1 MGTGLLSGELKMRS
15 TAHLL
20 RKLFLGTLGTIVLV
34 CGVGTTYVWFQW
46 IRMPGTSYS
55 GGLPQVDSPTALAGR
70 LNDHVQTLAGEIG
83 ERNVFHPHELS
94 RAADYVEAQLELA
107 GYSVDRFS
115 FDTPISAEDKM
126 EADSFYVRKGAAPSE
141 VKIGDKI
148 EVHNLVAERPGKLP
162 GYVVIAAHYDSV
174 LISPGA
180 DDNASGVAALI
191 ELARVFGDVQLD
203 RSVRFVAFT
212 NEEPLMWRSE
222 HMGSIHYARQMKNQ
236 GEEVYAMLS
245 IDGLG
250 YYSDEEGSQ
259 HYPPPVSLFYPSK
272 ANFVA
277 FVSNVENRSLVRR
290 AVKSFRDSEVPLA
303 SIGAA
308 MPPRIAGTDL
318 SDHSS
323 FWQFGYPGALVTD
336 TNYLRTTHYHFATD
350 LPDKL
355 NYDAMAVAV
364 DGLAAVI
371 ADLAGSDTAST
382 D

>member
-1 MGTGLLSGELKMRS
+1 MRP
-15 TAHLL
+15 TTHFL
-20 RKLFLGTLGTIVLV
+20 RKLFLGVLGTVVLV
-34 CGVGTTYVWFQW
+34 CGVGTTYIWFQW

-55 GGLPQVDSPTALAGR
+55 GGLPKVDAPTALASR
-70 LNDHVQTLAGEIG
+70 LKDHVRTLAEEIG
-83 ERNVFHPHELS
+83 ERNVFHPHELN
-94 RAADYVEAQLELA
+94 RAADYVESQLELA
-107 GYSVDRFS
+107 GYTVDRFR

-126 EADSFYVRKGAAPSE
+126 EADSFYVRNGAAPSE
-141 VKIGDKI
+141 VEVGDEI
-148 EVHNLVAERPGKLP
+148 EVYNLVAERPGKSP

-191 ELARVFGDVQLD
+191 ELARVFSDVQLD
-203 RSVRFVAFT
+203 KSVRFVAFT
-212 NEEPLMWRSE
+212 NEEPLMWRTE
-222 HMGSIHYARQMKNQ
+222 YMGSFRYARQMRNQ
-236 GEEVYAMLS
+236 GEEVHAMLS
-245 IDGLG
+245 IDGMG

-277 FVSNVENRSLVRR
+277 VVSNVENRSLVRR

-336 TNYLRTTHYHFATD
+336 TNYLRTAHYHRATD
-350 LPDKL
+350 SPEKL
-355 NYDAMAVAV
+355 NYEALAVAV
-364 DGLAAVI
+364 DGLAVVI